1 MSSASS
7 RYYISLDLGSDSTVA
22 FVKRPND
29 NEYHLLDLQYFG
41 SALAAEPRL
50 LEDDQGRPLKRLR
63 SRYGVNREFT
73 VEHSLE
79 RRTDPEYGYV
89 EMLPESHATAP
100 VVDFDGYIQEYGR
113 GGDLSRFGRQSG
125 CLFKFFDDRSMAF
138 PLESL
143 LPNAKLVFQA
153 GIGMER
159 EFEVRVQDGQPERQ
173 FFEPAELIK
182 NQICLILENFVR
194 QHPFM
199 REGRGTPPD
208 WSECTV
214 VLTVPNTYSPLHR
227 DLLAKMVRDA
237 LHCEVETITESDAVV
252 FYYLA
257 QAMPNLG
264 LDEELGKW
272 THHYLT
278 IDVGKGTTDLTLMDV
293 SYREPNA
300 RTKTAYEIAS
310 DDDRLRQHVFVLA
323 RTGRPSGG
331 AKVTF
336 LIAEFLE
343 KLIDIAIRAELPGEA
358 GTPVRLTRQGGF
370 RPTESSANPRAFLA
384 FETICERL
392 KRTLDVQNGAVVFP
406 DPGSTEESSFLSAYL
421 ARQIPDAFDPRGTKF
436 PDIAEVMRNV
446 DFAVRRVLEF
456 PSVYREESSTQNQV
470 QHAEM
475 EKAWK
480 ELHDGVAR
488 YVHENV
494 DELLIELA
502 HAHLSQNE
510 SPGLKN
516 AGAALR
522 AMVSEPS
529 PRPWAKDQ
537 DDDRDIRTHVIIAG
551 QASQFAPLRRRLEQI
566 MREAR
571 LGEIQPQSQGE
582 MREKPTALVPAEPK
596 KGGVKKMFAMFTP
609 KKSAGGHTPS
619 PDRSRAVEL
628 DPKNLK
634 EGCAYGALDWLLNE
648 PIMMNKDHIHGQ
660 LAVDI
665 VGGGDLKWIDMDD
678 LNDEH
683 KVEMRFKNVGRREVY
698 FLSGR
703 GVRDVHPKLSGGMV
717 MGTTAATGDMKVQIR
732 PETHPGTQLVVT
744 TERDS
749 IKLKETVYGGHEKDQ
764 LRPLLWPAVLL
775 D

>member
-1 MSSASS
+1 MSSSS

-22 FVKRPND
+22 FVKRPMD
-29 NEYHLLDLQYFG
+29 SEYQLLDLQYFG
-41 SALAAEPRL
+41 QALAAEPRL
-50 LEDDQGRPLKRLR
+50 LEDDQGRPLRRLR

-73 VEHSLE
+73 VGEPLE
-79 RRTDPEYGYV
+79 KRTDPDYGYV
-89 EMLPESHATAP
+89 EMLPAEHATTDL
-100 VVDFDGYIQEYGR
+100 VDFDSYIVEHGR
-113 GGDLSRFGRQSG
+113 GGDLSRFGRPNK
-125 CLFKFFDDRSMAF
+125 CLFKFFDDKSHAF

-159 EFEVRVQDGQPERQ
+159 EFEVRVKDGQPERY
-173 FFEPAELIK
+173 FFEPAEIIK

-199 REGRGTPPD
+199 REGRGRPPEWD
-208 WSECTV
+208 ECTV

-227 DLLAKMVRDA
+227 DLLAKMVRET
-237 LHCEVETITESDAVV
+237 LHCPVETITESDAVV

-264 LDEELGKW
+264 LDSELGEW

-293 SYREPNA
+293 SFRVPNE
-300 RTKTAYEIAS
+300 RTKTAYEIAA
-310 DDDRLRQHVFVLA
+310 DDNRLRQHVFVLA

-331 AKVTF
+331 ARVTF

-343 KLIDIAIRAELPGEA
+343 KLIDIALRAELPDESGS
-358 GTPVRLTRQGGF
+358 PIRLTRRGPF
-370 RPTESSANPRAFLA
+370 SPSESHTKTRAFLA
-384 FETICERL
+384 FETICEKL
-392 KRTLDVQNGAVVFP
+392 KRTLDLEAGAAVFP
-406 DPGSTEESSFLSAYL
+406 DPGSTDDSSFLSAYL
-421 ARQIPDAFDPRGTKF
+421 ARQVPDAFDPRGVKY
-436 PDIAEVMRNV
+436 PDIASVMRNV
-446 DFAVRRVLEF
+446 DYAVRRVLEF
-456 PSVYREESSTQNQV
+456 PSVWRGEVATQNPAQS
-470 QHAEM
+470 AEI
-475 EKAWK
+475 EKAYK
-480 ELHDGVAR
+480 ELRDQIAK

-502 HAHLSQNE
+502 QAHLSENE
-510 SPGLKN
+510 STGIRN

-522 AMVSEPS
+522 AMVAEPS
-529 PRPWAKDQ
+529 PRPWAKM
-537 DDDRDIRTHVIIAG
+537 DDTDRDIRTHVIIAG

-566 MREAR
+566 IREAR
-571 LGEIQPQSQGE
+571 LGEIQSQSLSQ
-582 MREKPTALVPAEPK
+582 APAPAPLSIAAEVKSGGIKKVLGLFAPK
-596 KGGVKKMFAMFTP
+596 KLTGPMST
-609 KKSAGGHTPS
+609 S
-619 PDRSRAVEL
+619 PDRNRAVEL
-628 DPKNLK
+628 DPQNLK
-634 EGCAYGALDWLLNE
+634 DGCAYGALDWLLNE
-648 PIMMNKDHIHGQ
+648 PIMMNKDHVHGQ

-665 VGGGDLKWIDMDD
+665 VGGGDLKWVDMDS

-683 KVEMRFKNVGRREVY
+683 KIDMRFQNVGRREVY

-703 GVRDVHPKLSGGMV
+703 GVRDEHPKRSGGVV
-717 MGTTAATGDMKVQIR
+717 MGTTASCGEIRVQIR
-732 PETHPGTQLVVT
+732 PATHPGTQLVVT

-749 IKLKETVYGGHEKDQ
+749 IKLKETVYGGHEKDE